1 MKTYRI
7 YKNLDSIFHNFNSL
21 EEAQQW
27 VLENYDNTWS
37 VVLAGDNEQIT
48 PITPENRL
56 PFDIDF
62 GNELINLFL
71 LDNRQYGYISVED
84 SIALLSKFSD
94 IEKLCKLGAI
104 RDVQLLMQS
113 ITVDLIFT
121 QERKDKYMSMINE
134 YLAYYN

>member
-7 YKNLDSIFHNFNSL
+7 YKDLDTIFHNFNSL

-27 VLENYDNTWS
+27 VLDNYDDSWS
-37 VVLAGDNEQIT
+37 VILASENEQIKPLT
-48 PITPENRL
+48 PQNRL
-56 PFDIDF
+56 TFDIEF

-71 LDNRQYGYISVED
+71 LDNRGYGYISPED
-84 SIALLSKFSD
+84 SIALLNKFSD

-104 RDVQLLMQS
+104 RDVQLLMQN

-121 QERKDKYMSMINE
+121 QERKDKYVNMINE

>member
-37 VVLAGDNEQIT
+37 VVLASDNQQIT

>member
-1 MKTYRI
+1 MKTYRV

-37 VVLAGDNEQIT
+37 VVLASDNQQIT

-104 RDVQLLMQS
+104 RDVQLLMQN

>member
-1 MKTYRI
+1 MKTYRV

-37 VVLAGDNEQIT
+37 VVLASDNQQIA

-104 RDVQLLMQS
+104 RDVQLLMQN